1 MKNALLI
8 TIADRELHRRY
19 PRITHPFRTVRKLSD
34 GARWLRG
41 QRSTGH
47 EEREI
52 DKAHVLR
59 AAESPWLEVSTVGLS
74 CRLLIAG
81 TMQQMALIAIP
92 TLSSHSRIL
101 LRSLSLSGFLSLSLF
116 LSPSPLS
123 LSLLYSPDF
132 ASSPQYASLFHRSR
146 RFSRI
151 LLRGLPPADLF

>member
-8 TIADRELHRRY
+8 ADRELHQRY

-41 QRSTGH
+41 QRSTEH

-116 LSPSPLS
+116 LPSSPLS
-123 LSLLYSPDF
+123 LSLFSTLPISHPLHSMLLSSTAPAVFLASFF
-132 ASSPQYASLFHRSR
+132 AAFL
-146 RFSRI
+146 
-151 LLRGLPPADLF
+151 PADLF